1 MSQLHQ
7 VSELDQHHCCYSL
20 EIYISYF
27 LLLPFLWNPQPSKL
41 ANLQTEDLEGPGF
54 NRRNKLY
61 YGGSTLNVHCT
72 LVHCT
77 LVHCT
82 LVHCTLVQCI
92 ILKDPVKSIFFLA
105 LFKTFLQQL
114 FWSLIH
120 GEITLQKKY
129 LIRKVHCSTAA
140 GYQCL
145 KRKMLV
151 DFQSR
156 NTNTISLQYQYNTN
170 IIPYN
175 I

>member
-7 VSELDQHHCCYSL
+7 VSELDQRHCWYSL
-20 EIYISYF
+20 EIYILYF
-27 LLLPFLWNPQPSKL
+27 LLLPFLWNPPSKL

-61 YGGSTLNVHCT
+61 YGGSTLNVH
-72 LVHCT
+72 LYSV
-77 LVHCT
+77 LY
-82 LVHCTLVQCI
+82 
-92 ILKDPVKSIFFLA
+92 LKIQWKAFFSRFIQIRPAAALLESDSRGDHFVKEML
-105 LFKTFLQQL
+105 
-114 FWSLIH
+114 
-120 GEITLQKKY
+120 KY

-156 NTNTISLQYQYNTN
+156 NIDTISLQYQYKT
-170 IIPYN
+170 ITIPYN